1 MEEIY
6 TRRSI
11 RKYKQDQVSEEI
23 LERILDAGRMAPS
36 GKNKQPWRFLVYGG
50 KKKAQLLE
58 IMQKGLEREQ
68 KSKAMLPA
76 SGYGLPDAFHTL
88 KIMKKAPIIIMVV
101 NPYGKN
107 PFSGITADDRFTEI
121 IDSLSVGASIQ
132 NMLLK
137 AQALG
142 LGTLWVGNT
151 CFAYAELIECMGIEG
166 QLMGAVALGY
176 ADEKPAVRPRKE
188 LAELVTYYL

>member
-11 RKYKQDQVSEEI
+11 RKYKQEPVSKDV
-23 LERILDAGRMAPS
+23 LEQILDAGRVAPS
-36 GKNKQPWRFLVYGG
+36 GKNKQPWKFLIYGG
-50 KKKAQLLE
+50 EKKANLLTV
-58 IMQKGLEREQ
+58 MKKGLEREQ
-68 KSKAMLPA
+68 KKEAMLPA
-76 SGYGLPDAFHTL
+76 SRYGLPDAFHTL
-88 KIMKKAPIIIMVV
+88 KIMEKAPVTIMVV

-107 PFSGITADDRFTEI
+107 PFSDITADERITEI
-121 IDSLSVGASIQ
+121 VDSLSVGASIQ

-151 CFAYAELIECMGIEG
+151 CFAYAELTEYMEIEG

-176 ADEKPAVRPRKE
+176 ADEEPDARPRKE
-188 LAELVTYYL
+188 LTELVTYYL

>member
-11 RKYKQDQVSEEI
+11 RKYKEEPVSKDI
-23 LERILDAGRMAPS
+23 LEQILDAGRMAPS

-50 KKKAQLLE
+50 EKKAELLE
-58 IMQKGLEREQ
+58 VMKKGLDREQ
-68 KSKAMLPA
+68 KKEAMLPA

-107 PFSGITADDRFTEI
+107 PFSGITADERFTEI

-132 NMLLK
+132 NILLK

-142 LGTLWVGNT
+142 IGTLWVGNT
-151 CFAYAELIECMGIEG
+151 CFAYAELTEYMEIEG
-166 QLMGAVALGY
+166 QLVGAVALGY
-176 ADEKPAVRPRKE
+176 ADEEPDARPRKE

>member
-1 MEEIY
+1 MDEIY

-11 RKYKQDQVSEEI
+11 RKYKQEPVSENI
-23 LERILDAGRMAPS
+23 LEQILDAGRVAPS

-50 KKKAQLLE
+50 ERKAQLLAV
-58 IMQKGLEREQ
+58 MQKGLEREQ
-68 KSKAMLPA
+68 KKEARLPA

-88 KIMKKAPIIIMVV
+88 QIMKKAPVIIMVV

-107 PFSGITADDRFTEI
+107 PFSNITADERFTEI
-121 IDSLSVGASIQ
+121 IDALSVGASIQ

-151 CFAYAELIECMGIEG
+151 CFAYAELMEYMEIEG
-166 QLMGAVALGY
+166 QLMGAVVLGY
-176 ADEKPAVRPRKE
+176 ADEEPVARPRKE

>member
-50 KKKAQLLE
+50 ERKAQLLE

-68 KSKAMLPA
+68 KREAMLPA

-88 KIMKKAPIIIMVV
+88 EIMKKAPIIIMVV

-151 CFAYAELIECMGIEG
+151 CFAYAELIEYMGIEG

-176 ADEKPAVRPRKE
+176 ADEEPAVRPRKE

>member
-50 KKKAQLLE
+50 ERKAQLLE

-68 KSKAMLPA
+68 KREAMLPA

-88 KIMKKAPIIIMVV
+88 EIMKKAPIIIMVV

-151 CFAYAELIECMGIEG
+151 CFAYAELIEYMGIEG
-166 QLMGAVALGY
+166 QLMGAIALGY
-176 ADEKPAVRPRKE
+176 ADEEPAVRPRKE